1 MAEEPL
7 LAKGPSLRADRVR
20 RVLAGLGRVEGV
32 RHALIV
38 APDGFLIAA
47 TLALG
52 GDIDGLAA
60 LTATMGRE
68 LEVGASRFEQGAF
81 DAAVFTASDGTLVL
95 GGSPVGYLA
104 VVASRTADIGQIRAE
119 MKRALAA
126 VQRVWAGGS
135 EA

>member
-1 MAEEPL
+1 MAEDPL
-7 LAKGPSLRADRVR
+7 LAPGPSRRAARVR
-20 RVLAGLGRVEGV
+20 GILAGLGRIEGV
-32 RHALIV
+32 RDALIV

-47 TLALG
+47 TESAG
-52 GDIDGLAA
+52 GDIDALAA

-68 LEVGASRFEQGAF
+68 LEVGASRLEQGAF

-95 GGSPVGYLA
+95 GGSPVGFLA

-126 VQRVWAGGS
+126 VQQVWAGGA

>member
-7 LAKGPSLRADRVR
+7 LATGPSRAARVR
-20 RVLAGLGRVEGV
+20 QVLAGLGRVEGV
-32 RHALIV
+32 RDALIV

-47 TLALG
+47 TVTG

-68 LEVGASRFEQGAF
+68 LEVGASRLEQGAF